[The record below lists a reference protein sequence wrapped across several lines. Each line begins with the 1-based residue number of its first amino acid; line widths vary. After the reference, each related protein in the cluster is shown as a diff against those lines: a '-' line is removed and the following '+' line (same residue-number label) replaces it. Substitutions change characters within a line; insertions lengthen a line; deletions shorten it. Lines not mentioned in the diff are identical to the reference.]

1 MVLVQVTL
9 TEILWLLFQAVI
21 ASISVIALDWDARN
35 EDFGAGIRLTLVVIL
50 AVLTFF
56 FGIAGPVVVISLY
69 YVVTRH
75 FLTAARR

>member
-56 FGIAGPVVVISLY
+56 FGIAGPVIVLSLY

-75 FLTAARR
+75 FLTTARR